1 MLDTLDAII
10 ATAAVAL
17 GLSLI
22 VQAIQQIIKQWLDL
36 KSNYMRFQLLAMFNS
51 SQSISS
57 SPAQTGLRRI
67 TKMVGEVDGNARKIV
82 DQLESATKS
91 FGYKDLE
98 LIEAISV
105 DDMKRLT
112 KSLPMFAKAKEEWK
126 NVEKDIETW
135 LAFTQRA
142 FQELY
147 QRRMK
152 LWSFIVSAIVVVML
166 NANLIEVYGEFSTNK
181 VVRDA
186 AVAMADKFVA
196 MPRDSILVK
205 DKTGIKDTA
214 YVVSKPDSLIVKQIQ
229 KSLSDVQ
236 QIAASKTFQVFRW
249 TKASVAQF
257 YGARWY
263 VIWPTAL
270 LGWLAM
276 TLLVSLGAPFWYDL
290 LKTLMGIKDY
300 LKKQGGEN
308 DK

>member
-1 MLDTLDAII
+1 MLETLDAII

-36 KSNYMRFQLLAMFNS
+36 KSNYMRFQLLAMFNT
-51 SQSISS
+51 SQSMSS
-57 SPAQTGLRRI
+57 SDRDAGLRRI
-67 TKMVGEVDGNARKIV
+67 TKMVGEVDDKARKIV
-82 DQLESATKS
+82 DQIEEATKS

-98 LIEAISV
+98 LIETISV
-105 DDMKRLT
+105 DDMKSLA

-126 NVEKDIETW
+126 HVEKDIDTW
-135 LAFTQRA
+135 LLFTQRA

-152 LWSFIVSAIVVVML
+152 LWSFIVSAIVVIML
-166 NANLIEVYGEFSTNK
+166 NANLLEVYGEFAMNK
-181 VVRDA
+181 PVRDA
-186 AVAMADKFVA
+186 AVALAEKFVA

-205 DKTGIKDTA
+205 ERTGSKDTA
-214 YVVSKPDSLIVKQIQ
+214 YVVSKPDSIIVKEIQ

-249 TKASVAQF
+249 TKASIAKL
-257 YGARWY
+257 YGDRWY
-263 VIWPTAL
+263 FIWPKAI

-290 LKTLMGIKDY
+290 LKTLMGLKNY
-300 LKKQGGEN
+300 LKK
-308 DK
+308 

>member
-1 MLDTLDAII
+1 MLETLDAII

-51 SQSISS
+51 AQSMSS
-57 SPAQTGLRRI
+57 SAPETGLHRI
-67 TKMVGEVDGNARKIV
+67 TKMVGDVDDYARKIV
-82 DQLESATKS
+82 DQLEAATKS

-98 LIEAISV
+98 LLETISA
-105 DDMKRLT
+105 DDMKRLV
-112 KSLPMFAKAKEEWK
+112 KSLPMFARAKEEWK
-126 NVEKDIETW
+126 LVEKDIGTW
-135 LAFTQRA
+135 LTFTQRG
-142 FQELY
+142 FQDLY

-152 LWSFIVSAIVVVML
+152 LWSFIVSAVVVLIL
-166 NANLIEVYGEFSTNK
+166 NANLIEVYGEFSMNK
-181 VVRDA
+181 PVRDA
-186 AVAMADKFVA
+186 AVAMAGKFVA
-196 MPRDSILVK
+196 RPRDSILVK
-205 DKTGIKDTA
+205 EKTGVKDTS
-214 YVVSKPDSLIVKQIQ
+214 YVVIKPDSLIVKEIQ

-257 YGARWY
+257 YGDRWY

-290 LKTLMGIKDY
+290 LKMLMG
-300 LKKQGGEN
+300 LKNKL
-308 DK
+308 K

>member
-1 MLDTLDAII
+1 MLETLDAII

-22 VQAIQQIIKQWLDL
+22 VQAIQQIVKQWLDL
-36 KSNYMRFQLLAMFNS
+36 KSKYMRFQLLAMFNS

-57 SPAQTGLRRI
+57 SPAQIGLSRI

-82 DQLESATKS
+82 DQLEAATKS

-98 LIEAISV
+98 LLETISA
-105 DDMKRLT
+105 DDMKRLL
-112 KSLPMFAKAKEEWK
+112 KSLPIFTRAKEEWK
-126 NVEKDIETW
+126 LVEKDIDIW
-135 LAFTQRA
+135 LAFTQRG
-142 FQELY
+142 FQDLY

-152 LWSFIVSAIVVVML
+152 LWSFMVSAVVVVML
-166 NANLIEVYGEFSTNK
+166 NANLLEVYGEFSMNK
-181 VVRDA
+181 PVRDA
-186 AVAMADKFVA
+186 AVAMAERFVA

-205 DKTGIKDTA
+205 EKTGVKDTA
-214 YVVSKPDSLIVKQIQ
+214 YVVSKPDSLIVKEIQ

-236 QIAASKTFQVFRW
+236 QIAAAKTFQVFRW
-249 TKASVAQF
+249 TKASFTQF

-290 LKTLMGIKDY
+290 LKTLMGIKDR
-300 LKKQGGEN
+300 LKK
-308 DK
+308 

>member
-1 MLDTLDAII
+1 MLETLDAII

-22 VQAIQQIIKQWLDL
+22 VQATQQIIKQWLDL

-57 SPAQTGLRRI
+57 SSAQTGLRRI
-67 TKMVGEVDGNARKIV
+67 TKMAGDVDDNARKIV
-82 DQLESATKS
+82 DQLEAATKS

-98 LIEAISV
+98 LIETISV
-105 DDMKRLT
+105 DDMKRLA

-126 NVEKDIETW
+126 HVEQDIETW

-166 NANLIEVYGEFSTNK
+166 NANLLEVYREFSTNK
-181 VVRDA
+181 PVRDA
-186 AVAMADKFVA
+186 AVAMAEKFVA

-205 DKTGIKDTA
+205 EKIGVKDTA
-214 YVVSKPDSLIVKQIQ
+214 YVVSKPDSLVVKQIQ

-249 TKASVAQF
+249 TPASFAQF
-257 YGARWY
+257 FSARWY

-290 LKTLMGIKDY
+290 LKALMGIKDY
-300 LKKQGGEN
+300 LKK
-308 DK
+308 

>member
-1 MLDTLDAII
+1 MLETLDAII

-51 SQSISS
+51 AHSMSS
-57 SPAQTGLRRI
+57 SVSRTGLSRI
-67 TKMVGEVDGNARKIV
+67 TKMVGEVDSNATKIV
-82 DQLESATKS
+82 DQIEAATRS

-98 LIEAISV
+98 LLETISV
-105 DDMKRLT
+105 EDLKSLT

-126 NVEKDIETW
+126 HVEKDIDTW
-135 LAFTQRA
+135 LLFTQRA
-142 FQELY
+142 FQDLY

-166 NANLIEVYGEFSTNK
+166 NANLLDVYGEFSMNK
-181 VVRDA
+181 PVRDA
-186 AVAMADKFVA
+186 AVAMAEKFVA
-196 MPRDSILVK
+196 MPRDSVLIK
-205 DKTGIKDTA
+205 EKIGSKDTA
-214 YVVSKPDSLIVKQIQ
+214 YVVSKPDSLMVMEIQ

-236 QIAASKTFQVFRW
+236 QVAASKTFQVFRW
-249 TKASVAQF
+249 TKARLAQL
-257 YGARWY
+257 YSSRWF
-263 VIWPTAL
+263 VIWPKAI

-290 LKTLMGIKDY
+290 LKTLMGVKNY
-300 LKKQGGEN
+300 FKK
-308 DK
+308 

>member
-1 MLDTLDAII
+1 MLETLDAII

-51 SQSISS
+51 SQSSSS

-67 TKMVGEVDGNARKIV
+67 TKMVGEVDDNARKIV
-82 DQLESATKS
+82 NQLESATKS

-98 LIEAISV
+98 LLETISP
-105 DDMKRLT
+105 DDMKRLV

-126 NVEKDIETW
+126 LVEKDIDTW
-135 LAFTQRA
+135 LTFTQHG
-142 FQELY
+142 FQDLY

-152 LWSFIVSAIVVVML
+152 LWSFIVSAVVVVML
-166 NANLIEVYGEFSTNK
+166 NANLLEVYGEFSMNK
-181 VVRDA
+181 PVRDA
-186 AVAMADKFVA
+186 AVAMAGKFVA

-205 DKTGIKDTA
+205 EKTGVKDTA
-214 YVVSKPDSLIVKQIQ
+214 YIVSKPDSLIVKEIQ

-236 QIAASKTFQVFRW
+236 QVASSKTFQVFRW
-249 TKASVAQF
+249 TKASFTQF
-257 YGARWY
+257 YTTQWY
-263 VIWPTAL
+263 VIWPMAL
-270 LGWLAM
+270 MGWLAM

-290 LKTLMGIKDY
+290 LKALMGIKNRF
-300 LKKQGGEN
+300 KK
-308 DK
+308 

>member
-1 MLDTLDAII
+1 MLETLDAII

-51 SQSISS
+51 SQSTS
-57 SPAQTGLRRI
+57 SPSSQTGLSRV
-67 TKMVGEVDGNARKIV
+67 TKMVGEVDDNARRIV
-82 DQLESATKS
+82 DQIESATKS

-98 LIEAISV
+98 LIETISV
-105 DDMKRLT
+105 DDMKRLA

-126 NVEKDIETW
+126 HVEKDIETW

-152 LWSFIVSAIVVVML
+152 LWSFIVSAIVVVIL
-166 NANLIEVYGEFSTNK
+166 NANLLEVYGEFSTNK
-181 VVRDA
+181 AVRDA
-186 AVAMADKFVA
+186 AVAMAEKFVA

-205 DKTGIKDTA
+205 EKTGVKDTA

-236 QIAASKTFQVFRW
+236 QVAASKTFQVFRW
-249 TKASVAQF
+249 TNASFDQF
-257 YGARWY
+257 YSARWY

-300 LKKQGGEN
+300 LKK
-308 DK
+308 